1 MRTRKRRYNPRPLFP
16 PAKEG
21 SSVCRRSRT
30 LQKSVSMNSAD
41 LTLLACESPLREGGT
56 APTPASAACIKRSQ
70 SHTSLSPIACVSCAK
85 SIEHRWLKTQ
95 NSRAFASTP
104 VSRATSEIRLRGMCL
119 RSCLRTTMFERAGG
133 VVFVFT
139 PYRLAGLQSRRQ
151 PIFPLPLWD
160 GCELLSRH
168 QTPLTVAKIPSPI
181 MVLQHFKSTMPRSG
195 YILANIRFPN
205 SAARYKRSPC

>member
-1 MRTRKRRYNPRPLFP
+1 
-16 PAKEG
+16 
-21 SSVCRRSRT
+21 
-30 LQKSVSMNSAD
+30 
-41 LTLLACESPLREGGT
+41 
-56 APTPASAACIKRSQ
+56 
-70 SHTSLSPIACVSCAK
+70 
-85 SIEHRWLKTQ
+85 
-95 NSRAFASTP
+95 
-104 VSRATSEIRLRGMCL
+104 MCL
-119 RSCLRTTMFERAGG
+119 RSCLGTTMFERAAG

-139 PYRLAGLQSRRQ
+139 PYRVAGLQSRRQ